1 VSQEL
6 KFALDYE
13 NHLSVLPLRV
23 DDTYPPEP
31 PGVDEL
37 TYQNLQVAEGRWLGI
52 VATFSSNKMGIYYG
66 YLLLF
71 IVIYQKMCHICSMVS
86 FVRSHQT

>member
-1 VSQEL
+1 MSQEL

-52 VATFSSNKMGIYYG
+52 VATFSSNKMGI
-66 YLLLF
+66 LWIF
-71 IVIYQKMCHICSMVS
+71 IIIYCDISKNVS
-86 FVRSHQT
+86 HMFHGQFC